1 MFLTLATLW
10 FIRTSKHILFW
21 LYLWQLKEYHFGRFL
36 AHFKTK
42 KGQKL
47 IFNPL
52 QLFKVFLAVVFLL
65 DSIVFVWLLFLIYLI
80 ESFLFLKNIKQSKKP
95 KLTKKTSLLFLSS
108 FLAVILFPIILSTF
122 SQEIISLSLY
132 LLFFDILTPFIITI
146 IVFLFQPFSVL
157 ARNITINKAKQK
169 VAHLKS
175 IYGGPIVIGI
185 TGSYGKTTTK
195 EFLSTILSHKFK
207 VLKTKEHQNSEIGIS
222 KCILDNLNK
231 NYEIFIVEMGSYN
244 KGGIKLLS
252 NIVKPKIGI
261 VTGVNEQHLALFGS
275 LDNLLSA
282 EGGRELAEALPK
294 DGLLVLNGDN
304 KYCIDLY
311 KKTNINKKIYN
322 LRKGAMNSDIWA
334 DEITVKKDSLSFIA
348 LTKEKEMASFDINVF
363 GQQNIQ
369 NILAAILVA
378 KELGMSLEEIVEATK
393 NIKREQSGILL
404 KDGKHGINVIDS
416 SYSSN
421 PDGVIADL
429 EYLNIFPR
437 KKVIVMPCLI
447 ELGTKSTEIHQKIG
461 RKIGA
466 TCDLAIITTKEM
478 FNEIRKGAV
487 KSGMKEKNI
496 VFCENPEEIS
506 TRISIFCTKGDAVLL
521 EGRVPES
528 INKFLTN
535 K

>member
-1 MFLTLATLW
+1 MFVTLATLW
-10 FIRTSKHILFW
+10 FIRTSKQVLFW

-42 KGQKL
+42 KGQRL
-47 IFNPL
+47 LSNPL
-52 QLFKVFLAVVFLL
+52 QSFKIFLAIAFLL
-65 DSIVFVWLLFLIYLI
+65 DSIVFVWLLFLIYFI
-80 ESFLFLKNIKQSKKP
+80 ETFLFLKKIKQAKKP
-95 KLTKKTSLLFLSS
+95 KMTKKTILLLLFS
-108 FLAVILFPIILSTF
+108 FLTVILFPIILSQF

-132 LLFFDILTPFIITI
+132 LLLFDILTPFIITI

-157 ARNITINKAKQK
+157 MRNITVNKARQK

-185 TGSYGKTTTK
+185 TGSYGKTSTK
-195 EFLSTILSHKFK
+195 EFLSAILSYKFK
-207 VLKTKEHQNSEIGIS
+207 VLKTREHQNSEIGIS
-222 KCILDNLNK
+222 KCILNNLNK

-252 NIVKPKIGI
+252 DIVKPRIGI

-275 LDNLLSA
+275 LDNLLSG
-282 EGGRELAEALPK
+282 EGGKELADALPK
-294 DGLLVLNGDN
+294 DGLLILNGDN
-304 KYCIDLY
+304 KYCLDLY
-311 KKTNINKKIYN
+311 KKTGINKKIYN
-322 LRKGAMNSDIWA
+322 LKKGSINSDIWA
-334 DEITVKKDSLSFIA
+334 DEITIKKDSVLFIA
-348 LTKEKEMASFDINVF
+348 LTKEKEIASFDINVF

-378 KELGMSLEEIVEATK
+378 KELGMSFEEIVKATK

-404 KDGKHGINVIDS
+404 KDGKHGISIIDS

-429 EYLNIFPR
+429 EYLSIFPK

-447 ELGTKSTEIHQKIG
+447 ELGSKSAEIHQKIG
-461 RKIGA
+461 RKIGS

-478 FNEIRKGAV
+478 FKEIKTGAI

-496 VFCENPEEIS
+496 VFCENSEEIS

-521 EGRVPES
+521 EGRVPEKL
-528 INKFLTN
+528 IPKLLYV
-535 K
+535 